1 MKRKTSTRISSIIS
15 AIVLSTCIATYESAS
30 AENSIWNSPDD
41 VAEAPRETDPTDK
54 FHETKEP
61 DWEAVKKTAFGTV
74 PDISQQFSAQNLP
87 DVIVIN
93 RHTADKNS
101 AIIQP
106 RLDYLE
112 ITGLQIAEDGKT
124 VNFNIKNNFN
134 RPHAKPIRIGGL
146 MLTAMVRYDYDD
158 GAESH
163 NSILFK
169 ENRLELEKGITQFS
183 TDPGSYPSVQKIE
196 SLRFFLTPP
205 IASMIKSVGKSIAS
219 QEVPEGTADTSQEF
233 SIDNL
238 PELIVFDQNTIEQHA
253 AERDPRLGSLRI
265 KDLKVGAD
273 EKTISFNIQNN
284 FGRRLQE
291 PIHIGELMLTAKARY
306 DYDDSA
312 EPHGTILLSVKNSIL
327 EKGDNFFT
335 TDATLYSNV
344 VKLDSL
350 QFFFGLR

>member
-1 MKRKTSTRISSIIS
+1 MKGRMPTLVSCVIS
-15 AIVLSTCIATYESAS
+15 AIVLSASIITYESAN
-30 AENSIWNSPDD
+30 AENRMDHSPDN
-41 VAEAPRETDPTDK
+41 VANAPLENGSTDK
-54 FHETKEP
+54 YYKTKGP
-61 DWEAVKKTAFGTV
+61 DWEAVEKTALGEA

-93 RHTADKNS
+93 QHTADKNS
-101 AIIQP
+101 GLIQP

-112 ITGLQIAEDGKT
+112 ITELRIAEDGKT
-124 VNFNIKNNFN
+124 VSFNIKNNFN
-134 RPHAKPIRIGGL
+134 RPNAKPIRIGGL
-146 MLTAMVRYDYDD
+146 MLTAMVRYDYDS

-169 ENRLELEKGITQFS
+169 ENRLELKKGVTKFT
-183 TDPGSYPSVQKIE
+183 TDPGSYPSVLEIE
-196 SLRFFLTPP
+196 SLRFFMTPP
-205 IASMIKSVGKSIAS
+205 IDSMMKSVAQSIAS
-219 QEVPEGTADTSQEF
+219 QEVPEGTADISQEF
-233 SIDNL
+233 SVDDL

-253 AERDPRLGSLRI
+253 AARDPRLSYLRI

-312 EPHGTILLSVKNSIL
+312 EPHGTILLSVKHAIL
-327 EKGDNFFT
+327 EKGDNHFT
-335 TDATLYSNV
+335 TDPSLYSNI

-350 QFFFGLR
+350 QFFFGIR